1 MLLQPPPEQIAA
13 PPPPGSPSLPD
24 NGIDRGLHWRRWEE
38 LVATLQ
44 LTAAEDNNVDVFGDS
59 KTTRTAMNATT
70 YSLTCDIEFV
80 HPGGSTSSSRR
91 SRSGS
96 TVRGWVI
103 GRRSPGDATGGA
115 LSSNDIVG
123 IHIGGQDAGNGRWG
137 IKQAAAGHRRCREL
151 VWHCDNQQGQQ
162 QEYCELRFIYSSHSS
177 SLSLCPKTNPVVPIS
192 LITMLFPSS
201 FSTSSS
207 SSSSELFRLE

>member
-1 MLLQPPPEQIAA
+1 MEEGPPPPPPQRCGRGGRKGAGGNAA
-13 PPPPGSPSLPD
+13 PTSAGTDCCPPPPGSPSLPD

-70 YSLTCDIEFV
+70 YLLTCDIEFV

-162 QEYCELRFIYSSHSS
+162 QQPPQARRYACNAQCVLATGGGCWRPRTE
-177 SLSLCPKTNPVVPIS
+177 N
-192 LITMLFPSS
+192 
-201 FSTSSS
+201 
-207 SSSSELFRLE
+207 